1 MSVEGCWKIN
11 FFCLDLNLGTQE
23 IEEKIHLPEGDL
35 IRGPFTCK
43 RKALSLCYGGQYKY
57 VTVLRI
63 YDLNEWKMV
72 FQYAYPN
79 LGTRF
84 SIFSFFSKIP
94 HGIWKIYFD
103 MFSYISKLSRNH
115 SRSMLNFFPVWT
127 PTLNCV
133 IRKKIVLIKWLELI
147 FNGRWSEIHLG
158 FDQKKFDPHILHPKQ
173 LWHGI
178 PSMSFLF

>member
-1 MSVEGCWKIN
+1 MLSAVLDGIN
-11 FFCLDLNLGTQE
+11 C
-23 IEEKIHLPEGDL
+23 
-35 IRGPFTCK
+35 IRF
-43 RKALSLCYGGQYKY
+43 R
-57 VTVLRI
+57 
-63 YDLNEWKMV
+63 V
-72 FQYAYPN
+72 FV
-79 LGTRF
+79 
-84 SIFSFFSKIP
+84 IFSTIP

-173 LWHGI
+173 LQHEKI
-178 PSMSFLF
+178 NVFSFLDPPLQAIGWAVGIDLGRKSVKTR